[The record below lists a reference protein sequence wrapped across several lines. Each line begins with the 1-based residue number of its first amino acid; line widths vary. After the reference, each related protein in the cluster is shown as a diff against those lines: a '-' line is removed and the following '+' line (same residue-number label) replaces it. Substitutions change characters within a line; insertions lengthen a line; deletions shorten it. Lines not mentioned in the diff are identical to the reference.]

1 MQHVKKIQYLW
12 YWVPSMAECQWE
24 GVSQEIMDTLVA
36 GMVEQ
41 LFENSYLYV
50 YQDLR

>member
-1 MQHVKKIQYLW
+1 
-12 YWVPSMAECQWE
+12 MAECQWE

-41 LFENSYLYV
+41 LSENSYTNIKEISA
-50 YQDLR
+50 